1 MDNPLSSPA
10 TLDHYLKLAD
20 AYLNARRNGQDF
32 SLHDFLN
39 GGMSNDVVGGGA
51 VPAGLAAPAGVG
63 QESVPAPVEAPQA
76 EAPVPQEAELTPATP
91 ELPPEAAEA
100 IAAAAQQE
108 AAPEP
113 AGPVVVATG
122 FKTKK
127 AAMNA
132 LKKLGP
138 GHSIVRDGEALAI
151 VSEAQPVAEAPP
163 VP

>member
-1 MDNPLSSPA
+1 
-10 TLDHYLKLAD
+10 
-20 AYLNARRNGQDF
+20 
-32 SLHDFLN
+32 
-39 GGMSNDVVGGGA
+39 
-51 VPAGLAAPAGVG
+51 
-63 QESVPAPVEAPQA
+63 
-76 EAPVPQEAELTPATP
+76 LTPAAP
-91 ELPPEAAEA
+91 ELPPEAAAA

-113 AGPVVVATG
+113 TGPVVVATG

-151 VSEAQPVAEAPP
+151 VSEAPPVAEAPP